1 MYILD
6 AWYLFL
12 YMMLEIIL
20 SASVTAHSTI
30 RETFIIK
37 STVMIKK
44 SYQKPSQQTQEEA
57 LKIAKG
63 TQRPAQTKE
72 QTRLIAQGVQKGID
86 LYKRQQKEKARDLNR
101 KLKKVPSQKGQS
113 IEPDDHEIQERIV
126 YRQHWLPWL
135 LLFLTWLGVGIYFL
149 V

>member
-1 MYILD
+1 M
-6 AWYLFL
+6 
-12 YMMLEIIL
+12 
-20 SASVTAHSTI
+20 T
-30 RETFIIK
+30 K
-37 STVMIKK
+37 N

-57 LKIAKG
+57 LRIARA

-72 QTRLIAQGVQKGID
+72 QTKLIAQGIQKGID
-86 LYKRQQKEKARDLNR
+86 LYKKQQKEKARDLNR
-101 KLKKVPSQKGQS
+101 KLKKISSQKEQS
-113 IEPDDHEIQERIV
+113 IESDDHEIQNRII

>member
-1 MYILD
+1 M
-6 AWYLFL
+6 
-12 YMMLEIIL
+12 
-20 SASVTAHSTI
+20 T
-30 RETFIIK
+30 K
-37 STVMIKK
+37 N

-72 QTRLIAQGVQKGID
+72 QTRLIAQGIQKGID
-86 LYKRQQKEKARDLNR
+86 LYKKQQKEKTRDLSR
-101 KLKKVPSQKGQS
+101 KLKKTASQKEQS
-113 IEPDDHEIQERIV
+113 SELDDQEMQERII

-135 LLFLTWLGVGIYFL
+135 LLFLTWLGAGIYFL